1 MMKKGKTTLMA
12 LTLGALTYL
21 AWLGLDIK
29 NPEQLTPVSTPYE
42 VVSESPAPAA
52 SAVPAPRRVVARK
65 AVKFRKAKPA
75 APVTET
81 AVAMENEEPQQ
92 SKMEIPLPKSWEGSF
107 VKHQRPYKK
116 DECDMDRP
124 CAPRGR
130 DGVLLAGVSF
140 SLNGYQPMAPEIL
153 SVGSYRERTPL
164 LVYK

>member
-29 NPEQLTPVSTPYE
+29 NPEDPTPITTPYE
-42 VVSESPAPAA
+42 VVSASPAPAIA
-52 SAVPAPRRVVARK
+52 AVPTPRRVVARK
-65 AVKFRKAKPA
+65 SVKFKKVKTAAPA
-75 APVTET
+75 AELATATET
-81 AVAMENEEPQQ
+81 EEPQK
-92 SKMEIPLPKSWEGSF
+92 SKKEIPLPKTWEGSF
-107 VKHQRPYKK
+107 VKHERPYKK
-116 DECDMDRP
+116 DQCDYDRP

-130 DGVLLAGVSF
+130 DGVLLVGVSF
-140 SLNGYQPMAPEIL
+140 SLNGYQPVAPEIL

>member
-1 MMKKGKTTLMA
+1 MKKGKTTLMA

-29 NPEQLTPVSTPYE
+29 NPEKPTPVTTPYE
-42 VVSESPAPAA
+42 VVSESPAPTIAA
-52 SAVPAPRRVVARK
+52 APTPRRVIARK
-65 AVKFRKAKPA
+65 AVKIRKAKSPAPA
-75 APVTET
+75 AEVAT
-81 AVAMENEEPQQ
+81 AVATEEPQK
-92 SKMEIPLPKSWEGSF
+92 SKMEIPLPKTWEGTF
-107 VKHQRPYKK
+107 VKHERPYNK
-116 DECDMDRP
+116 DECDLDRP

-130 DGVLLAGVSF
+130 DGVLLVGVSF